1 MCSPRSLAPSFL
13 FVSFLCFSLSTVA
26 RSQIYNLGELNT
38 EQIRTFDRQKTV
50 VLFPGGI
57 LEEHGP
63 YLPSYTDG
71 YAIAAMTQELA
82 RAIVSR
88 PGWKILLFPQIP
100 LGHNGANA
108 IGGKYIFPGT
118 YTVRHSTLRAVYMDL
133 AGQFGEQG
141 FRWIFIV
148 HDHGDP
154 DHNRALDE
162 ASDFFTDTYGGV
174 MVHLLGLKPISDC
187 CGTSQRL
194 LTPEQITENGILVH
208 GDANETSQ
216 MMFLRPDLVR
226 ADIHEAPSWT
236 GQNFIELYS
245 LAEKPNWPGYL
256 GAPRF
261 ASAALG
267 AQSFQALTGRI
278 NETALQI
285 LDGLNWRKIPRFAD
299 DVDPRDKQGLAA
311 AAINDQNIEKK
322 QLDWMKAHGVSPTP

>member
-1 MCSPRSLAPSFL
+1 MPSPKFRICLFL
-13 FVSFLCFSLSTVA
+13 FALFLSLSFSATTLA
-26 RSQIYNLGELNT
+26 QIYNLSELNT
-38 EQIRTFDRQKTV
+38 EQIRALDRQKTV
-50 VLFPGGI
+50 VLLPGGI

-71 YAIAAMTQELA
+71 YAIAAITQELA

-88 PGWKILLFPQIP
+88 PGWKVLLFPQIP

-108 IGGKYIFPGT
+108 IGGKHAFPGT

-133 AGQFGEQG
+133 AGQFGDQG

-154 DHNRALDE
+154 DHNKALDE
-162 ASDFFTDTYGGV
+162 ASDFFTDSYGGA
-174 MVHLLGLKPISDC
+174 MVHLMGLKPISEC
-187 CGTSQRL
+187 CGTAQKF
-194 LTPEQITENGILVH
+194 LTPEQIKENGILVH
-208 GDANETSQ
+208 ADANETSQ

-226 ADIHEAPSWT
+226 PDVLQAPSWT
-236 GQNFIELYS
+236 GQNFVELYT

-256 GAPRF
+256 GAPKF

-267 AQSFQALTGRI
+267 AQSFQALTGKI
-278 NETALQI
+278 NETAVQL

-299 DVDPRDKQGLAA
+299 DVDPRDAQGEAA
-311 AAINDQNIEKK
+311 AAANDRNIEKK
-322 QLDWMKAHGVSPTP
+322 QLDWMKAHNIAPTP